1 MVSNVDDPETERL
14 YEIGLDGDVSEA
26 IHRSHPEAQVM
37 DAGTSTILWTHLR
50 RPEELH
56 LLLDALADFGLAP
69 HEVHESARGSSPGR
83 SRSAGAGPVEVRQPY
98 CEVRLSGRLG
108 AAALH
113 HLGWPHRVV
122 RTTVVRV
129 RASQQGLR
137 VVLAQMAAVTGV
149 DYVLAVRTLRAEP
162 A

>member
-14 YEIGLDGDVSEA
+14 YEIGLDGDVA
-26 IHRSHPEAQVM
+26 DAMHRSHPEALVM
-37 DAGTSTILWTHLR
+37 EAGTSTILWTHLR

-56 LLLDALADFGLAP
+56 LLLDALADFGLTP
-69 HEVHESARGSSPGR
+69 QEVHESVGPGRR
-83 SRSAGAGPVEVRQPY
+83 SRSAAVEPAEVRQPY

-129 RASQQGLR
+129 SASQRSLR
-137 VVLAQMAAVTGV
+137 VVLGQMAAVTGV

-162 A
+162 V